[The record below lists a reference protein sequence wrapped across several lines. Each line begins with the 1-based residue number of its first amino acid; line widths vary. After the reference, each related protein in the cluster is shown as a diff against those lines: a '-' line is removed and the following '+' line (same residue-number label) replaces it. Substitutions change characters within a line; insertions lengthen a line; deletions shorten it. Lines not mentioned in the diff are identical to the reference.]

1 MPQTGEA
8 KVIVEAPKP
17 AEAKVEV
24 KVEAPKPVEV
34 PHVEVPKP
42 VEVPKTPEVP
52 KTNYKGRFFDG
63 IMWTITSK
71 PIVVAATG
79 IAAIGVIYVVG
90 KALAQWIV
98 KDIAKTL
105 GISEESAGWLIYGIV
120 SIIVLVVLF
129 IIWNRI
135 GKAKK

>member
-24 KVEAPKPVEV
+24 KVEAPKVEKPVEV
-34 PHVEVPKP
+34 PKIA
-42 VEVPKTPEVP
+42 EVPKTPEV
-52 KTNYKGRFFDG
+52 NYKGRFFDG
-63 IMWTITSK
+63 VLWTITSK